1 MKKAVSLS
9 FVFFFVMLLSFHN
22 TIAGDSLQKAYR
34 GWKAGA
40 ASMIITPAE
49 SLWLAGYGSRDHSS
63 EGTISDLWIKALAL
77 EDAGGNQSVLVTMDL
92 EEIPKSFSDRIKDRL
107 NKKFNL
113 SKAQVILNV
122 SHTHSSPV
130 LEGFG
135 DIYPLDSAQGAKI
148 KKYTSQLYEKIIDLV
163 GNALHSMKPVQIYS
177 GNGIAR
183 FQVNRRN
190 NNEATLNEQTILKG
204 PNDYAVPVIKIAGA
218 SGKVTAIV
226 FGYACHN
233 TVLSG
238 YQWSGDY
245 AGFAQSALE
254 RMYPGATALFF
265 QGCGGDQNPL
275 PRRTTAL
282 AQQYGQTLAFAV
294 ESVLEEDMH
303 ELRPR
308 LSTSYKEIALPL
320 ATPPTKEKLLEMKEH
335 FSGYQKRWAIRQLD
349 LLNKNGSLITAYP
362 YPLQIWRLDS
372 QTMMMLGGEPVIEYA
387 IRLKYIFG
395 TDIFVLGYSNDVMA
409 YIPSSAI
416 LNEGGYEGASSV
428 MTTDLPATWAADI
441 ETTILSQ
448 MIQLARESGISRAE
462 DAK

>member
-1 MKKAVSLS
+1 LIKTFVSFLL
-9 FVFFFVMLLSFHN
+9 MLPLIGGITFNNPLKSY
-22 TIAGDSLQKAYR
+22 T
-34 GWKAGA
+34 GWKAGTA
-40 ASMIITPAE
+40 GMIITPDE
-49 SLWLAGYGSRDHSS
+49 SLWLAGYGSRDHAS
-63 EGTISDLWIKALAL
+63 EGTLSDLWIKALAL

-107 NKKFNL
+107 NKQFNL

-135 DIYPLDSAQGAKI
+135 DIYPFDSAQGAKI
-148 KKYTSQLYEKIIDLV
+148 KNYTDRLYKNIIDLV
-163 GNALHSMKPVQIYS
+163 ENALHSMKPVRVYS

-190 NNEATLNEQTILKG
+190 NNEATLNQQTTLKG
-204 PNDYAVPVIKIAGA
+204 PNDYAVPVVKIVGA
-218 SGKVTAIV
+218 SGKVAAIV

-254 RMYPGATALFF
+254 SMYPGATALFF

-303 ELRPR
+303 ELHPR

-320 ATPPTKEKLLEMKEH
+320 ASPPTKEELLGMKER

-349 LLNKNGSLITAYP
+349 LLNKNGSLMTAYP
-362 YPLQIWRLDS
+362 YPLQVWRLGN
-372 QTMMMLGGEPVIEYA
+372 QTVMMLGGEPAIEYA
-387 IRLKYIFG
+387 IRLKHIFG
-395 TDIFVLGYSNDVMA
+395 QDIFVLGYSNDVMA
-409 YIPSSAI
+409 YIPSSTI

-448 MIQLARESGISRAE
+448 MIQLAKESGIPAE
-462 DAK
+462 NSEVEGIR